1 MAFYLFKRM
10 YGGFDVY
17 KTYLAIKLHFASD
30 TYDYYK
36 YGGKVNAKLET
47 FTKRKDRYF
56 FHKLSTKYAET
67 DILDFFVA
75 NFLADSKRWI
85 GNLLAND
92 GRGVYLDYK
101 KRKESFAYHF
111 KSECGVIASDLS
123 SRGLSFDDGFYVPNG
138 QHPRMLRLLIQKK
151 YSHQTAV
158 VLNHFLGFTKNW
170 DKEITEKIVWPEI
183 SLKVARV
190 KPFINFNATEC
201 KLIMKEIFVNDNRAN

>member
-1 MAFYLFKRM
+1 M

-17 KTYLAIKLHFASD
+17 KTYLAVKLHFASD

-111 KSECGVIASDLS
+111 KQECGVISSDFS
-123 SRGLSFDDGFYVPNG
+123 SRGLSFNDGFIPPNG

-151 YSHQTAV
+151 YSYQTAV

-170 DKEITEKIVWPEI
+170 DKKITEKIVWPEI

-201 KLIMKEIFVNDNRAN
+201 KLIMKEIFVNG

>member
-1 MAFYLFKRM
+1 M

-17 KTYLAIKLHFASD
+17 KTYLAVKLHFTTD

-36 YGGKVNAKLET
+36 YGGKVNTKLDT

-56 FHKLSTKYAET
+56 FHKLSTRYAET

-75 NFLADSKRWI
+75 NFLSDSKRWI

-92 GRGVYLDYK
+92 GKDVYLDYK
-101 KRKESFAYHF
+101 KRKEAFAYHF
-111 KSECGVIASDLS
+111 KQDCGNIASDF
-123 SRGLSFDDGFYVPNG
+123 SRRNISFDDGVIPIRE
-138 QHPRMLRLLIQKK
+138 QHPRLLRLLIQRKIS
-151 YSHQTAV
+151 YQTTI
-158 VLNHFLGFTKNW
+158 VLNHYLGFTKNW

-183 SLKVARV
+183 SLKVTRL

-201 KLIMKEIFVNDNRAN
+201 KLIMKEVFVNG

>member
-1 MAFYLFKRM
+1 M

-17 KTYLAIKLHFASD
+17 KTYLAVKLHFASD

-36 YGGKVNAKLET
+36 YGGKVNAKLDT

-56 FHKLSTKYAET
+56 FHKLSTKYGQD

-75 NFLADSKRWI
+75 NFLSDSKRWI

-111 KSECGVIASDLS
+111 KSECGVIASDFS
-123 SRGLSFDDGFYVPNG
+123 SRGLSFSDGFIPPNG

-151 YSHQTAV
+151 CSYQTAV
-158 VLNHFLGFTKNW
+158 VLNHFLNFTKNW

-201 KLIMKEIFVNDNRAN
+201 KLIMREVFTK

>member
-1 MAFYLFKRM
+1 M

-17 KTYLAIKLHFASD
+17 KTYLGVKLHFTSD

-36 YGGKVNAKLET
+36 YGGKVNTKLDT

-56 FHKLSTKYAET
+56 FHKLSTRYAEA

-92 GRGVYLDYK
+92 GRDVYLDYK
-101 KRKESFAYHF
+101 KRKEAFAYHF
-111 KSECGVIASDLS
+111 KQDCGSIVSDFRRKS
-123 SRGLSFDDGFYVPNG
+123 ISFDDGFIPVNG
-138 QHPRMLRLLIQKK
+138 QHPRVLRLLIQKK
-151 YSHQTAV
+151 ISYQTTI
-158 VLNHFLGFTKNW
+158 VLNHFLNFVKNW
-170 DKEITEKIVWPEI
+170 DKEITEKVVWPEI
-183 SLKVARV
+183 SLKVTRL

-201 KLIMKEIFVNDNRAN
+201 KLIMKEVFING

>member
-1 MAFYLFKRM
+1 M

-17 KTYLAIKLHFASD
+17 KTYLGVKLHFTSD

-36 YGGKVNAKLET
+36 YGGKVNTKLDT

-92 GRGVYLDYK
+92 GRDVYLDYK
-101 KRKESFAYHF
+101 KRKEAFAYHF
-111 KSECGVIASDLS
+111 KQDCGSIVSDFRRKS
-123 SRGLSFDDGFYVPNG
+123 ISFDDGFIPVNG
-138 QHPRMLRLLIQKK
+138 QHPRVLRLLIQRKIS
-151 YSHQTAV
+151 YQTTI
-158 VLNHFLGFTKNW
+158 VLNHFLNFVKNW
-170 DKEITEKIVWPEI
+170 DKEITEKVVWPEI
-183 SLKVARV
+183 SLKVTRL

-201 KLIMKEIFVNDNRAN
+201 KLIMKEVFING

>member
-1 MAFYLFKRM
+1 M

-17 KTYLAIKLHFASD
+17 KTYLAVKLHFTTD

-36 YGGKVNAKLET
+36 YGGKVNTKLDT

-56 FHKLSTKYAET
+56 FHKLSTRYAET

-75 NFLADSKRWI
+75 NFLSDSKRWI

-92 GRGVYLDYK
+92 GKDVYLDYK
-101 KRKESFAYHF
+101 KRKEAFAYHF
-111 KSECGVIASDLS
+111 KQDCGNIASDF
-123 SRGLSFDDGFYVPNG
+123 SRRNNSFDDGFIPIRG
-138 QHPRMLRLLIQKK
+138 QHPRLLRLLIQRKIS
-151 YSHQTAV
+151 YQTTI
-158 VLNHFLGFTKNW
+158 VLNHYLGFTKNW

-183 SLKVARV
+183 SLKVTRL

-201 KLIMKEIFVNDNRAN
+201 KLIMKEVFVNG

>member
-1 MAFYLFKRM
+1 M

-36 YGGKVNAKLET
+36 YGGKVNAKLDT

-56 FHKLSTKYAET
+56 FHKLSTKYGQD

-75 NFLADSKRWI
+75 NFLSDSKRWI

-111 KSECGVIASDLS
+111 KQECGTIFLTLALVVFLLMM
-123 SRGLSFDDGFYVPNG
+123 GLFLLMDSIQECYAYLFKGNVVTR
-138 QHPRMLRLLIQKK
+138 PRSCLITFLTLLKIGIKKLPRKLYGLKSHLRL
-151 YSHQTAV
+151 
-158 VLNHFLGFTKNW
+158 
-170 DKEITEKIVWPEI
+170 PE
-183 SLKVARV
+183 
-190 KPFINFNATEC
+190 
-201 KLIMKEIFVNDNRAN
+201 

>member
-1 MAFYLFKRM
+1 M

-17 KTYLAIKLHFASD
+17 KTYLAVKLHFASD

-36 YGGKVNAKLET
+36 YDGKVNAKLDT

-56 FHKLSTKYAET
+56 FHKLSTRYAET

-92 GRGVYLDYK
+92 GRDVYLDYK
-101 KRKESFAYHF
+101 KRKEAFAYHF
-111 KSECGVIASDLS
+111 KQECGTIASDLG
-123 SRGLSFDDGFYVPNG
+123 RRNISFNDGFIPSNG
-138 QHPRMLRLLIQKK
+138 QHPRILRLLIQRKIS
-151 YSHQTAV
+151 YQTTI
-158 VLNHFLGFTKNW
+158 VLNHYLGFTKNW

-183 SLKVARV
+183 SLKVTRL

-201 KLIMKEIFVNDNRAN
+201 KLIMKETFVNG